1 MLLNMD
7 REAAAVVRQGMKKWR
22 IVLEVEE
29 KDNLRNYR
37 DFIREC
43 CGALSAMPKL
53 RHLTISIQDQH
64 EACDA
69 RVAEILPPFELLRH
83 LDGVNR
89 WDS

>member
-1 MLLNMD
+1 MFLNMD
-7 REAAAVVRQGMKKWR
+7 REATAVVRKGMKKWR

-37 DFIREC
+37 DFIRE
-43 CGALSAMPKL
+43 LPKL

-83 LDGVNR
+83 LDGVDR

>member
-1 MLLNMD
+1 MFLNMD
-7 REAAAVVRQGMKKWR
+7 REATAVVRKGMKKWR
-22 IVLEVEE
+22 IVLEVKE

-37 DFIREC
+37 DFIRE
-43 CGALSAMPKL
+43 LPKL

-69 RVAEILPPFELLRH
+69 RVAEILPSFELLRH
-83 LDGVNR
+83 LDGVDR

>member
-1 MLLNMD
+1 M
-7 REAAAVVRQGMKKWR
+7 G

-43 CGALSAMPKL
+43 CGALSAMP
-53 RHLTISIQDQH
+53 ISIQDQH

-69 RVAEILPPFELLRH
+69 RVAEILPPCELLRH
-83 LDGVNR
+83 LDGVDR